1 MLIAIVAF
9 LVGLA
14 ILVWSANVFIDGATD
29 LAVSLKLPSFLIGV
43 VIIGAGT
50 SAPEFVVAIL
60 SALSGTPSLAVGSAF
75 GSNIANIAL
84 ILGAT
89 ALVAPIVVRRGIVR
103 FDMLML
109 LIATALPMILL
120 FDGSLSKMDAW
131 ILLAGLIAIMGVQI
145 IGSLNAPQ
153 PKENIS
159 HEKKSIV
166 KPLLMLLGGLFL
178 LVISSRAIVW
188 GAVKLSTL
196 WGMSEFI
203 IGLTIVSIGTSLPEL
218 VSSIVAARRGETD
231 MVIGN
236 IIGSNTFNM
245 LGVMGV
251 AAVIAPFSIEPSEII
266 RDMWVLGIA
275 TGLLFVLSV
284 WVVVK
289 KPQSAYLHKGSGILF
304 LSVYI
309 GYLWILLQGESF

>member
-109 LIATALPMILL
+109 LVATTLPMVLL
-120 FDGSLSKMDAW
+120 VDGQLSSTDAW
-131 ILLAGLIAIMGVQI
+131 LLIAGLTAIMGIQI
-145 IGSLNAPQ
+145 VSSLNTPQ
-153 PKENIS
+153 PNHNIS
-159 HEKKSIV
+159 QDKKSVI
-166 KPLLMLLGGLFL
+166 KPLLMLLAGLLL
-178 LVISSRAIVW
+178 LVVSSRAIVW
-188 GAVKLSTL
+188 GAVKLATL

-236 IIGSNTFNM
+236 IIGSNIFNM

-251 AAVIAPFSIEPSEII
+251 AAVIAPFSIEPSEIT
-266 RDMWVLGIA
+266 RDMWVLGLT
-275 TGLLFVLSV
+275 TGLLFVLSA
-284 WVVVK
+284 WVLVK
-289 KPQSAYLHKGSGILF
+289 KPQSPQLYKGSGILF
-304 LSVYI
+304 LLVYI
-309 GYLWILLQGESF
+309 GYLWILLQGGSF